1 MTLICSKID
10 VTTNN
15 TPLVLFTA
23 QWMLACE
30 NDWDDPTCQM
40 VEQLQKLCAHISV
53 ISCLTVLGFGLVVAH
68 TCCILLALFHLDW
81 WCWLKV
87 SLAPSVWLQGNMIWD
102 GCQLC
107 CDPVH
112 LGLFWPQNTCN
123 WAQSAKTSRRGPDV
137 PAVWCVSV
145 LATCCLFLVT
155 AFFVY
160 LRIFLLPLFYRDS
173 FSSLLFRV
181 D

>member
-10 VTTNN
+10 VTTKN

-23 QWMLACE
+23 QWMFACE

-53 ISCLTVLGFGLVVAH
+53 ISCLTVSGFGPVVAH
-68 TCCILLALFHLDW
+68 TCCFLLALFHLDW

-87 SLAPSVWLQGNMIWD
+87 SLASSVWLQGHMIWD
-102 GCQLC
+102 GCQMC

-112 LGLFWPQNTCN
+112 LGLFWPPEH

-137 PAVWCVSV
+137 PAVWCVCRCVSV

-160 LRIFLLPLFYRDS
+160 LRLFLLPPVFLHVV
-173 FSSLLFRV
+173 L
-181 D
+181 

>member
-1 MTLICSKID
+1 MFKNRCDYKQHASGSVYSTVNVCL
-10 VTTNN
+10 
-15 TPLVLFTA
+15 
-23 QWMLACE
+23 W

-53 ISCLTVLGFGLVVAH
+53 ISCLTVSGFGPVVAH
-68 TCCILLALFHLDW
+68 TCCFLLALLHLDW

-87 SLAPSVWLQGNMIWD
+87 SLASSVWLQGHMIWD

-112 LGLFWPQNTCN
+112 LGLFWPQSTCN

-155 AFFVY
+155 AFFACRLVLQFDIIY
-160 LRIFLLPLFYRDS
+160 LLLRSEPVPCVFMCH
-173 FSSLLFRV
+173 
-181 D
+181 